1 MLERHGLSGLAPM
14 TSCMPDSMAGR
25 GETFSGAY
33 HAAMDRL
40 ESLLDIIDL
49 AERRY
54 GQRLAFGMRSDDGS
68 AEHWTFREL
77 NRRSKLVAWRLRRL
91 GLEPGDRLLVWTP
104 SSPAVPALYFGAMRA
119 RVPFVPMD
127 LRMSP
132 GAIERI
138 VARADAKFLVLG
150 TGRDAPDP
158 ADARLERFASAT
170 AEELAAEPD
179 ATFPPDWQAQ
189 VESWPRPGRED
200 VAEIVF
206 TSGTTGEPKG
216 AVLSHANLVG
226 DIEAAHN
233 LIPEQEH
240 RAVSLLPLSHLL
252 EQVAT
257 VYYAT
262 SVGAHVLYIRSRNP
276 RVIFEAIRD
285 HRTTSLVLV
294 PQVIDL
300 FWAAIEREVAAR
312 GRLGLFNRM
321 RRVARRLPYPVRRVM
336 FRSVHRQLGG
346 SLNLIV
352 SAAAF
357 LPPSLQQAWE
367 DLGVVVMQGYG
378 ATECG
383 VASATNQRDHG
394 LGTVGRTIPPVK
406 VKLAEDG
413 EILVSGPTLFHGYW
427 RDPAT
432 TAASMAPDGWYRTG
446 DIGRHDEAGH
456 LILMGRKKDII
467 VLPNGLNVYPED
479 VENALRTAGIRD
491 AVVVETKPGRIE
503 AVVLAPG
510 DPVLP
515 QPGEP
520 ADLSRAPVIDDPVR
534 LRAGVD
540 SAVRTANQTLAV
552 HQRVVGWRLWPDAD
566 FPRTHTFKVQRD
578 RVRAWAVID
587 EPLPVREERRRA

>member
-1 MLERHGLSGLAPM
+1 MAP
-14 TSCMPDSMAGR
+14 
-25 GETFSGAY
+25 
-33 HAAMDRL
+33 MDRL
-40 ESLLDIIDL
+40 NSLLDIIDQG
-49 AERRY
+49 ESRY
-54 GQRLAFGMRSDDGS
+54 GDRYAFGMRGDDGS
-68 AEHWTFREL
+68 TMQWTYREL
-77 NRRSKLVAWRLRRL
+77 NRRSRIIAWRLRAL

-119 RVPFVPMD
+119 GAVLVPLD

-138 VARADAKFLVLG
+138 VARADARHLVVG
-150 TGRDAPDP
+150 TGRDTPDP
-158 ADARLERFASAT
+158 ADARLEHFPCSVV
-170 AEELAAEPD
+170 EKLADEPD
-179 ATFPPDWQAQ
+179 DTFPADWESQ
-189 VESWPRPGRED
+189 VNALPRPGGAD
-200 VAEIVF
+200 IAEIVF

-216 AVLSHANLVG
+216 VVLTHANLIG
-226 DIEAAHN
+226 TLDAAHN
-233 LIPEQEH
+233 LLPEQEH

-257 VYYAT
+257 VYYAM

-285 HRTTSLVLV
+285 HRTTTLVLV
-294 PQVIDL
+294 PQIIDL

-312 GRLGLFNRM
+312 GQLTLFNHM
-321 RRVARRLPYPVRRVM
+321 RRVARRLPYAARRRI
-336 FRSVHRQLGG
+336 FAQVHSQLGG

-367 DLGVVVMQGYG
+367 DLGVVVIQGYG

-383 VASATNQRDHG
+383 VASASHQGDHG
-394 LGTVGRTIPPVK
+394 LGTVGKTIPPVL
-406 VKLAEDG
+406 VKLADDG
-413 EILVSGPTLFHGYW
+413 EILVAGPTLFGGYW

-432 TAASMAPDGWYRTG
+432 TTESFTADGWYRTG
-446 DIGRHDEAGH
+446 DIGRHDAGGH

-479 VENALRTAGIRD
+479 VENALRTAGLRD
-491 AVVVETKPGRIE
+491 AVVVETRPGRIE

-510 DPVLP
+510 APVLP

-520 ADLSRAPVIDDPVR
+520 ADATRAPELGDPAVVR
-534 LRAGVD
+534 AEIEA
-540 SAVRTANQTLAV
+540 AVKAANKTLAA
-552 HQRVVGWRLWPDAD
+552 HQRVVAWRLWPDAD

-578 RVRAWAVID
+578 RVRMWAVVD
-587 EPLPVREERRRA
+587 VPLPVREEQAAGPRLGR

>member
-1 MLERHGLSGLAPM
+1 
-14 TSCMPDSMAGR
+14 
-25 GETFSGAY
+25 
-33 HAAMDRL
+33 MDRL
-40 ESLLDIIDL
+40 DSLLDIIDQG
-49 AERRY
+49 ESRY
-54 GQRLAFGMRSDDGS
+54 GDRFAFGMRGDDGS
-68 AEHWTFREL
+68 TVQWTYREL
-77 NRRSKLVAWRLRRL
+77 NRRSRIIAWRLRALSL
-91 GLEPGDRLLVWTP
+91 GPGDRLLVWTP

-119 RVPFVPMD
+119 GVVLVPLD
-127 LRMSP
+127 LRMSS

-138 VARADAKFLVLG
+138 VQRADARHLVVG
-150 TGRDAPDP
+150 TGRDTPDP
-158 ADARLERFASAT
+158 ADARLEHFPCSVM
-170 AEELAAEPD
+170 EQLADEPD
-179 ATFPPDWQAQ
+179 GTFPDDWDAQ
-189 VESWPRPGRED
+189 VNAWPRPAGTD
-200 VAEIVF
+200 IAEIVF

-216 AVLSHANLVG
+216 VVLTHANLIG
-226 DIEAAHN
+226 TLDAAHN
-233 LIPEQEH
+233 LLPEQEH

-257 VYYAT
+257 VFYAM

-285 HRTTSLVLV
+285 HHTTTLVLV
-294 PQVIDL
+294 PQIIDL

-312 GRLGLFNRM
+312 GQLTLFNHM
-321 RRVARRLPYPVRRVM
+321 RRVARRLPYAARRRI
-336 FRSVHRQLGG
+336 FAQVHGQLGG

-383 VASATNQRDHG
+383 VASATHQGDHG
-394 LGTVGRTIPPVK
+394 LGTVGKTIPPVL
-406 VKLAEDG
+406 VKLADDG
-413 EILVSGPTLFHGYW
+413 EILVAGPTLFGGYW
-427 RDPAT
+427 RDPVT
-432 TAASMAPDGWYRTG
+432 TADSFTADGWYKTG
-446 DIGRHDEAGH
+446 DIGRHDGGGH

-491 AVVVETKPGRIE
+491 AVVVETRPGRIE

-510 DPVLP
+510 APVLP

-520 ADLSRAPVIDDPVR
+520 ADATRAPEIGDPV
-534 LRAGVD
+534 
-540 SAVRTANQTLAV
+540 AVRAEIETAVKAANKTLAA
-552 HQRVVGWRLWPDAD
+552 HQRVVAWRLWPDAD

-578 RVRAWAVID
+578 RVRVWAVVD
-587 EPLPVREERRRA
+587 VPLPVREEHQASSRRGRRPGT